1 MLILYF
7 RNVYAS
13 STIPISSNGSFQVE
27 TAHRAPYVAG
37 RVSPEKRVKEV
48 NVAIDQ
54 ASAQLRDAVVIDLA
68 CVSAQ
73 FTE

>member
-1 MLILYF
+1 ME
-7 RNVYAS
+7 
-13 STIPISSNGSFQVE
+13 SFQLE

-37 RVSPEKRVKEV
+37 TVSPEKRVKEV